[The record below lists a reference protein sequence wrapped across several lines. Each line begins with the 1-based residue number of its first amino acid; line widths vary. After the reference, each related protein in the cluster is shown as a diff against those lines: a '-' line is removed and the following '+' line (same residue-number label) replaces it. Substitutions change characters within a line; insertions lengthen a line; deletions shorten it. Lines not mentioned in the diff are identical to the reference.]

1 MSYNTIKI
9 EISDAIATLTF
20 NRPDAMNSINSEM
33 LEEIHNAVRELR
45 INEEVKVLILT
56 GAGKAFV
63 AGADIKSL
71 QTFNPLEAK
80 LFVENGQ
87 SLFFEIEALDIP
99 VIACV
104 NGFALGGGC
113 EIAMA
118 CDFIYASEKARF
130 GQPEIN
136 LGIIP
141 GFGGT
146 QRLSRLIGK
155 DRAKELCM
163 TGKPIKAQKA
173 CEVGL
178 VTRVFPADD
187 LMEET
192 MKTAKEI
199 AGKGRVALR
208 AIKHVIDNGFD
219 IDIKNGCAM
228 EVDAF
233 AVCFSSPD
241 KEEGTSAFLEK
252 RAPNFSGKLS

>member
-1 MSYNTIKI
+1 MSYKTIKI

-20 NRPDAMNSINSEM
+20 NRPDVLNSINSEM
-33 LEEIHNAVRELR
+33 LEEIRSAVRELR
-45 INEEVKVLILT
+45 INDEVKVLVLT

-63 AGADIKSL
+63 AGADIKTL
-71 QTFNPLEAK
+71 QTFNPLEGK
-80 LFVENGQ
+80 LFIEAGQ

-118 CDFIYASEKARF
+118 CDFIYASEKAKF

-155 DRAKELCM
+155 DRTKELCM
-163 TGKPIKAQKA
+163 TGRAIKAQEA
-173 CEVGL
+173 FEIGL
-178 VTRVFPADD
+178 VTRIIPADN

-199 AGKGRVALR
+199 AGKGRVSLR
-208 AIKHVIDNGFD
+208 AVKHVIDNGFD
-219 IDIKNGCAM
+219 VDIRNACAM

-233 AVCFSSPD
+233 AVCFASPD
-241 KEEGTSAFLEK
+241 KEEGTTAFLEK
-252 RAPNFSGKLS
+252 RTPNFTGKLS